1 MVVTMKLGWILMILK
16 FAHWSKSLRD
26 LTCHATL
33 NTRSILNRKAGSPTA
48 RPGRRKVWL
57 TLLLIAF
64 SSCFL
69 KDYSVA
75 KENYKPTHYKQYI
88 LITLDDIDETYC
100 LIELYSKENSRWD
113 PKARNGS
120 HVGIPQGRSKY
131 LATVDGTKQI
141 DWGIKYINNRY
152 GSMCKALEH
161 YKIKGWH

>member
-1 MVVTMKLGWILMILK
+1 LTILK

-33 NTRSILNRKAGSPTA
+33 KKRSILNRKAESPGA
-48 RPGRRKVWL
+48 RLGRRRVWA

-64 SSCFL
+64 NFIFV

-75 KENYKPTHYKQYI
+75 AVSNYKPTHYKQYI
-88 LITLDDIDETYC
+88 LITLNDIDETHC
-100 LIELYSKENSRWD
+100 LVELYMAESRLD

-120 HVGIPQGRSKY
+120 HYGIPQGRSVY
-131 LATVDGTKQI
+131 LSKVDGTKQI
-141 DWGIKYINNRY
+141 DWGIKYNLNRY

>member
-1 MVVTMKLGWILMILK
+1 MKHGWNLMILK
-16 FAHWSKSLRD
+16 FAHWSKSLLD
-26 LTCHATL
+26 LTSHATL
-33 NTRSILNRKAGSPTA
+33 NRKRSILNRKAGSPTA
-48 RPGRRKVWL
+48 RPGRRRVWAI
-57 TLLLIAF
+57 LLLIAF
-64 SSCFL
+64 ISCFS

-88 LITLDDIDETYC
+88 LITLNDLDETYC
-100 LIELYSKENSRWD
+100 LVELYSKENSKWD

-152 GSMCKALEH
+152 GSMCAALNH